1 VQLGRRCPRHLVAA
15 SRASAWQLLH
25 RQALGRLLLQLHRR
39 SKGQLLQR
47 HGTTGRLLLPL

>member
-1 VQLGRRCPRHLVAA
+1 MGRHRPRPLFAV
-15 SRASAWQLLH
+15 SRASNWQLLQ
-25 RQALGRLLLQLHRR
+25 RQALGRLLLQPPRR